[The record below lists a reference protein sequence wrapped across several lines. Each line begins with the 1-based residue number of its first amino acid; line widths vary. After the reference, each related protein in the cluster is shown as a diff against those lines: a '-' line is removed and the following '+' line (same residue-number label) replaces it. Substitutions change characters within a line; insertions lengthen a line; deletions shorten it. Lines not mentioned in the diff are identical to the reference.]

1 MNKKPNISI
10 VTISYNSSKT
20 IRDTIDSVLCQDY
33 DNIEYI
39 IIDGKSTD
47 DTIEIVKSY
56 GDKIS
61 YFISEEDDGLYDAM
75 NKGIRAATG
84 DVVGIINSD
93 DFYYTDHVVSDVAE
107 VFIFN
112 DVDSVYGDL
121 LYVDTVDA
129 DSIRRYWKSG
139 NFNIKKMRKGWAIP
153 HPTFFVK
160 KEIYNK
166 FGLYSIRLKNASD
179 YEMALR
185 LLYKNKISVIY
196 LPKIMVKMRIGG
208 IQMLN
213 QLRPGGNELLLAR
226 PNTNK
231 SKIAITSLYRV
242 GIPHPLRINPFLC
255 CRNGLVF
262 VNLFKKH
269 PDAIE

>member
-93 DFYYTDHVVSDVAE
+93 DFYYTNHVVSDVAE

-121 LYVDTVDA
+121 LYVMLI
-129 DSIRRYWKSG
+129 SY
-139 NFNIKKMRKGWAIP
+139 FNHIVKIYKIIIP
-153 HPTFFVK
+153 IP
-160 KEIYNK
+160 
-166 FGLYSIRLKNASD
+166 LKWLKD
-179 YEMALR
+179 
-185 LLYKNKISVIY
+185 
-196 LPKIMVKMRIGG
+196 
-208 IQMLN
+208 
-213 QLRPGGNELLLAR
+213 
-226 PNTNK
+226 
-231 SKIAITSLYRV
+231 
-242 GIPHPLRINPFLC
+242 
-255 CRNGLVF
+255 
-262 VNLFKKH
+262 
-269 PDAIE
+269 

>member
-1 MNKKPNISI
+1 MNKKPKISI

-20 IRDTIDSVLCQDY
+20 IRDTINSVISQDY

-47 DTIEIVKSY
+47 ETIDIIKSY

-61 YFISEEDDGLYDAM
+61 RLISEEDDGLYDAM

-84 DVVGIINSD
+84 DVVGILNSD
-93 DFYYTDHVVSDVAE
+93 DFYYTNHVVSDIAE
-107 VFIFN
+107 VFTFN

-121 LYVDTVDA
+121 LYVDTINT

-139 NFNIKKMRKGWAIP
+139 NFNVKNMRKGWTIP

-166 FGLYSIRLKNASD
+166 FGLYSIRLKSASD
-179 YEMALR
+179 YEMILR
-185 LLYKNKISVIY
+185 LLYKNKISISY

-208 IQMLN
+208 ISN
-213 QLRPGGNELLLAR
+213 YSIWNRLRGNNEDYISW
-226 PNTNK
+226 K
-231 SKIAITSLYRV
+231 M
-242 GIPHPLRINPFLC
+242 
-255 CRNGLVF
+255 NGLNPPMF
-262 VNLFKKH
+262 IRLRKPLSKLGQFFKRPKK
-269 PDAIE
+269 DA